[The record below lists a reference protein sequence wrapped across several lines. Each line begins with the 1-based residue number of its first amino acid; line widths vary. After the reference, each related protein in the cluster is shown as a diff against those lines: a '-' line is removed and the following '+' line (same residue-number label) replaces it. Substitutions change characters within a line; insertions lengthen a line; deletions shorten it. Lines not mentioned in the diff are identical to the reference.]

1 MDFSTIRSQIA
12 KDKNKLEHEFNGLK
26 TYTVSE
32 SYDTLVAG
40 EILLLLLEGKQVS
53 EEQLTF
59 LKKQTID
66 FTKVLAIIG
75 LQAVPGSSIAIIALQ
90 KIGEKHGIDI
100 IPKPTAPPKM
110 K

>member
-12 KDKNKLEHEFNGLK
+12 KDKNKLEHEINGLK
-26 TYTVSE
+26 TYTRSE

-40 EILLLLLEGKQVS
+40 EILLLLLEGKDVS

-75 LQAVPGSSIAIIALQ
+75 LQAVPGSSIAIIALE
-90 KIGEKHGIDI
+90 KIGRKYGIDI
-100 IPKPTAPPKM
+100 IPKPTAPPIM

>member
-1 MDFSTIRSQIA
+1 MDFSTIRSQIE
-12 KDKNKLEHEFNGLK
+12 KDKNKLEYEINGLK
-26 TYTVSE
+26 TYTISE

-40 EILLLLLEGKQVS
+40 EILLLLLEGKEVS

-66 FTKVLAIIG
+66 FTRVLAIIG

-90 KIGEKHGIDI
+90 KIGEKYGIEI